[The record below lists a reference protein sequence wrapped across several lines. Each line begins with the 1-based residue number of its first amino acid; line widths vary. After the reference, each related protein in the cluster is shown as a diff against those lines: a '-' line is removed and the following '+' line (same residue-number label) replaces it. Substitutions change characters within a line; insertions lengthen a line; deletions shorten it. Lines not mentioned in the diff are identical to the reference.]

1 MLTMS
6 SAAKRVPT
14 FEELYLEIERLPPG
28 ITGQILIPGLLAT
41 MSRPGAPHDH
51 TLARCSRVLD
61 PFDQR
66 LDGHGWWI
74 RQEFEVR
81 FPGDR
86 LAVPD
91 LAGWRADLYP
101 ELPDDNPLRSVPTW
115 CAEVLSPSTA
125 SDDRTLKLP
134 LYASTGVAHVW
145 LIDPAV
151 RTIEVYESIDGR
163 PTLFATA
170 RDADVVRLAPFD
182 AELSLATWWKAS
194 GPQVT
199 ASPGPSSAT
208 R

>member
-14 FEELYLEIERLPPG
+14 FEELYREIERLAQG
-28 ITGQILIPGLLAT
+28 ITGQILIPGVLTT
-41 MSRPGAPHDH
+41 MSRPGAAHEH
-51 TLARCSRVLD
+51 TLAHCESALHGADRRFVA
-61 PFDQR
+61 
-66 LDGHGWWI
+66 HGWWI

-101 ELPDDNPLRSVPTW
+101 ELPDDNPLRIVPTW
-115 CAEVLSPSTA
+115 CGEILSPSTA

-134 LYASTGVAHVW
+134 LYAATGVAHVW
-145 LIDPAV
+145 LIDPSL
-151 RTIEVYESIDGR
+151 RTIEVYESTDGR
-163 PTLFATA
+163 PTLVATA
-170 RDADVVRLAPFD
+170 READVVRLPPFD
-182 AELSLATWWKAS
+182 VELSLAMWWKA
-194 GPQVT
+194 PVVPAV
-199 ASPGPSSAT
+199 AS